1 MKNAGV
7 KLSLYLN
14 YFVFAILLN
23 SVGIVILKSLN
34 NYGVE
39 ETTASILE
47 AFKDLPIAIVSFA
60 VASFLPRIGYKKAM
74 LIGLGMVTVACIV
87 MYFGNSFDTAKV
99 LFATV
104 GAAFALIKVSVYSTI
119 GLVTD
124 STKEHNSLMSSIEG
138 FFMVGIALAYFLF
151 PAFNTEGKPDAWLNV
166 YWLLA
171 GLSGLSFVILLLTK
185 FEKEAEIAGA
195 NLSQDFA
202 EMFKLLA
209 RLLIIV
215 FVISAFL
222 FVMIEQGI
230 MTWLPTF
237 NNKVLGLDE
246 NLGIMMASILALSL
260 AVGRLLAGVLTR
272 KISWVYVLSACTL
285 MAMILVVFV
294 LPKTV
299 GLNVGEIDSL
309 GDIPLIGFAF
319 PLVGLFIAPIYPLLN
334 SVVLSALPKRVHSPM
349 TGLIVIFSALGGTFG
364 SRIIGYLFETK
375 GPENAFYFTLIPM
388 TILLIF
394 YFILKRLTDQNAVQ
408 G

>member
-1 MKNAGV
+1 MKHIGV

-34 NYGVE
+34 NYGVD
-39 ETTASILE
+39 ETTASVLE

-60 VASFLPRIGYKKAM
+60 IASFLPRIGYKKAM
-74 LIGLGMVTVACIV
+74 LIGLAMVTVACIA
-87 MYFGNSFDTAKV
+87 MYYGNTFDTAKI

-119 GLVTD
+119 GLVTN

-151 PAFNTEGKPDAWLNV
+151 PAFNTEGEPDAWLNV

-171 GLSGLSFVILLLTK
+171 ALSAVSFVILLFTK
-185 FEKEAEIAGA
+185 FEKEAEIPGA
-195 NLSQDFA
+195 DLKEDFL

-230 MTWLPTF
+230 MSWLPTF
-237 NNKVLGLDE
+237 NNKVLGLTE
-246 NLGIMMASILALSL
+246 NLGIMMSSILALSL
-260 AVGRLLAGVLTR
+260 AAGRLLAGVLTR
-272 KISWVYVLSACTL
+272 KISWIYVLSACTIG
-285 MAMILVVFV
+285 AMLLVVFV

-299 GLNVGEIDSL
+299 GLNVGEISSL
-309 GDIPLIGFAF
+309 RDIPAIGFAF

-388 TILLIF
+388 TVLLVF
-394 YFILKRLTDQNAVQ
+394 YFILKKLTEKDALQ